1 MVTTENTVAL
11 DLDDGGR
18 WTSLILGGREWFR
31 TGPHSGNR
39 NGLTSY
45 VEAGGLDECFPT
57 VRGTPDHGS
66 LWNQDWGV
74 VDEADEWDVVQ
85 LEDAVFLR
93 RVNGG
98 DAPDELGPYAMWADY
113 RLLAA
118 PGYRF
123 LWAAHAL
130 LDCEVGARI
139 VVPDQTVARLHPE
152 AFALLGEEPSG
163 PWVERS
169 WPTPLD
175 LSTYGPDDGTAVGAV
190 LPDCSAAEVVDRGQT
205 LRLAVNCPGQPVSIG
220 LWRNLGGFP
229 AEGPYRSL
237 GVEPMLGRVFDL
249 ADAGPF
255 DAAVVGPAGE
265 VTWRLT
271 LSVE

>member
-1 MVTTENTVAL
+1 MVIPENTVGL

-18 WTSLILGGREWFR
+18 WTSLILGGREWFW
-31 TGPHSGNR
+31 TGPHRGNR

-45 VEAGGLDECFPT
+45 VDAGGLDECFPT

-66 LWNQDWGV
+66 LWNQPWGV
-74 VDEADEWDVVQ
+74 VDKADEWDVVE
-85 LEDAVFLR
+85 LEDALFLR

-98 DAPDELGPYAMWADY
+98 EAPDELGPHSMWADY

-123 LWAAHAL
+123 IWAAHAL

-139 VVPDQTVARLHPE
+139 VVPAGTVARLHPE
-152 AFALLGEEPSG
+152 AFELLGEFSSE
-163 PWVERS
+163 PWVDRV
-169 WPTPLD
+169 WPTSLD
-175 LSTYGPDDGTAVGAV
+175 LASYGPDDGTAVGAV
-190 LPDCSAAEVVDRGQT
+190 LVDCPAASVVDRGQT
-205 LRLAVNCPGQPVSIG
+205 LTLAVSCPGQPVSIA

-229 AEGPYRSL
+229 ASSPYRSL
-237 GVEPMLGRVFDL
+237 GVEPMLGRAFDL
-249 ADAGPF
+249 ADAGPS
-255 DAAVVGPAGE
+255 DTAVVGPSGE
-265 VTWRLT
+265 VNWRLT